1 MNRVNTKNSTAR
13 YRPGIHVHV
22 YFWAALVTVSVVPP
36 LIVSGELFDADH
48 ATEGLGA
55 FLTMVITLQGLLWRA
70 RRRCSTEA
78 LGVWDGWLYVT
89 RSMTIGIGG
98 TSFLVAVPSTAVAI
112 LATAGLAFLDL
123 FKDQPTTA
131 QRRFHRMVSWF
142 VRHRMHQ

>member
-1 MNRVNTKNSTAR
+1 MNRVNTKNPTAR

-36 LIVSGELFDADH
+36 LIVSSELFDADH
-48 ATEGLGA
+48 ATAGLGA
-55 FLTMVITLQGLLWRA
+55 FLTIVITLQGLLWRA
-70 RRRCSTEA
+70 RRRFSTEA

-89 RSMTIGIGG
+89 GSMTIGVGWI
-98 TSFLVAVPSTAVAI
+98 SFLVAVPTTAVAI
-112 LATAGLAFLDL
+112 LATAGLALLDL
-123 FKDQPTTA
+123 FEGDPATV